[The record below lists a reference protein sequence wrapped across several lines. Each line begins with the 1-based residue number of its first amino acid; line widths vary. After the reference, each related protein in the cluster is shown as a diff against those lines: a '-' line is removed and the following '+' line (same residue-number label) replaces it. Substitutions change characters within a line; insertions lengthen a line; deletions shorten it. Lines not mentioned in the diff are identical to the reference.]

1 MDRAIQKDLG
11 DKVQSTR
18 QCIINN
24 KKTKKM
30 NAILQFDFLIDKE
43 NKTIKVTREF
53 DAPLELVW
61 NAWTQAEI
69 LDQWWAPLPYR
80 NETISMNFI
89 KGGMWHYAMISPENE
104 KHYCKAYYQNIEHLN
119 TFSYKDAFCNDK
131 GEDLTEML
139 AMNWTNTF
147 TANNNISTV
156 SVLINFD
163 TIEQLE
169 NIIKMGFKEGFT
181 MGLNQ
186 LDNLLATIKKQ

>member
-1 MDRAIQKDLG
+1 
-11 DKVQSTR
+11 
-18 QCIINN
+18 
-24 KKTKKM
+24 M